1 MRKVLM
7 SEEPF
12 IFLNA
17 SNKPMYDSIYRAM
30 PERPDPTNPGIYIT
44 MIQEVP
50 TSRKE
55 N

>member
-17 SNKPMYDSIYRAM
+17 SNKPMYDSIYLAM
-30 PERPDPTNPGIYIT
+30 PECPDANNPGIYIT
-44 MIQEVP
+44 MIQEAH
-50 TSRKE
+50 TSRKK